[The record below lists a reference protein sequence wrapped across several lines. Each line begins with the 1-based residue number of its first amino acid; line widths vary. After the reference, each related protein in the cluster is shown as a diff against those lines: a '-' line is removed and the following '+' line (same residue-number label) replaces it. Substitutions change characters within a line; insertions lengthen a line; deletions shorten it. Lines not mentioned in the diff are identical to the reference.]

1 MRADQIEQRIAAL
14 GEQGAVVI
22 DPRQTYV
29 DEDVL
34 PERISAGAVL
44 HPGTRLRGARTF
56 LGPGAQVGCEGP
68 ATLIDTV
75 LGENVE
81 VASGMLEG
89 AVVLRGAKV
98 GPAAHIRAGTLLE
111 EEAVTAHA
119 VGLKHTILLSF
130 VTFGS
135 LINLCDALIAGGTSR
150 ANHSEVGSGF
160 IHFNYTPWGERGD
173 KATPSLV
180 GDVVHGVFLREP
192 RVFLGGAGGLVGP
205 RSIGYGSVT
214 AAGQVVRRGVPA
226 GRLVH
231 GGTPEFDIRHAPGKL
246 DSVEPRAQRNIEY
259 TAQLVAL
266 LAWYREVRIARV
278 PATPRHEH
286 VRIVLEEAASN
297 VHLCIEERVGRLDAF
312 LEQRGRPPCK
322 LDLAPDVGRCPL
334 DVSATEPYVDHVQWV
349 QALPEAE
356 VDRAT
361 RWLQNIA
368 DAVIASAGS

>member
-1 MRADQIEQRIAAL
+1 MRADGIERRIAAL
-14 GEQGAVVI
+14 GEKGAVVV

-34 PERISAGAVL
+34 PERILAGAVL

-75 LGENVE
+75 LGENAE
-81 VASGMLEG
+81 VASGMVEG
-89 AVVLRGAKV
+89 AVLLRDAKV

-173 KATPSLV
+173 KATASLV

-192 RVFLGGAGGLVGP
+192 RIFLGGAGGLVGP

-214 AAGQVVRRGVPA
+214 AAGQVVRRDIPP
-226 GRLVH
+226 GRLVRARA
-231 GGTPEFDIRHAPGKL
+231 PELDIKHAPGKL
-246 DSVEPRAQRNIEY
+246 DSVEPRARRNVEY
-259 TAQLVAL
+259 IAQLVAL
-266 LAWYREVRIARV
+266 SAWYREVRIARV
-278 PATPRHEH
+278 PAAPRHEH
-286 VRIVLEEAASN
+286 VRIVLEEAARN
-297 VHLCIEERVGRLDAF
+297 VKSGIEERVRRLDAF
-312 LEQRGRPPCK
+312 LEQRGRPPSK

-334 DVSATEPYVDHVQWV
+334 DVSAAEPYVDHVQWV
-349 QALPEAE
+349 QALPEAQ
-356 VDRAT
+356 VDQAT
-361 RWLQNIA
+361 RWLQSIA
-368 DAVIASAGS
+368 DAVIASAKS